1 MDTASFTSFIRTL
14 VWIVLIYY
22 AVKFFFKLFGP
33 MIFQAAVKK
42 AGENFQ
48 QQFNQQQQYQHNPQ
62 QYQQTQQAYEAP
74 KQDKPHEKKKVGEYI
89 DYEEIE

>member
-1 MDTASFTSFIRTL
+1 METASFNNFIRTII
-14 VWIVLIYY
+14 WIVLIYY
-22 AVKFFFKLFGP
+22 AIKFFIKLFGP

-42 AGENFQ
+42 AGQNFQ
-48 QQFNQQQQYQHNPQ
+48 QHYQQQQHYQHEQPQ
-62 QYQQTQQAYEAP
+62 QQNFTPP

>member
-22 AVKFFFKLFGP
+22 AIKFFFRLFGP
-33 MIFQAAVKK
+33 MIFQQVVKK

-48 QQFNQQQQYQHNPQ
+48 QQFQQQQQYQQ
-62 QYQQTQQAYEAP
+62 EYQQSHQHQAP
-74 KQDKPHEKKKVGEYI
+74 LKQDKPHETKKVGEYI
-89 DYEEIE
+89 DYEEID